1 MAYTQQL
8 RSAHP
13 RLENPPAVDACQGR
27 RGHGRG
33 DIGRRPRTV
42 DVVRRF
48 ATIPVDDGA
57 PVEDDADGMLAQF
70 GSFNFRGT
78 PEFSADLTR
87 QLIEAGDEDA
97 PIWQLQCTF
106 YCDRTPATDALADA
120 TLWSFGVSIDEFFT
134 QAITLPGWA
143 YALDGSH
150 APRELAVT
158 LEEV

>member
-1 MAYTQQL
+1 VLIRDSRTHLLSMLAKAGVVMGEVT
-8 RSAHP
+8 S
-13 RLENPPAVDACQGR
+13 
-27 RGHGRG
+27 G
-33 DIGRRPRTV
+33 DVRVLV

-57 PVEDDADGMLAQF
+57 PVEDDGDGMLAQF

-143 YALDGSH
+143 FAFDGSH